1 MNRLKWL
8 FIYDSIFFVW
18 QDAVLGGT
26 GTTTSTVEWTIA
38 ELLKHPNTLNK
49 VQQELTKV
57 VGLNNKVEESHLPKL
72 TYLNAVIK
80 ETLRL
85 HPSAPLLIPRAPS
98 QSTTIGGYKIP
109 QGTKIFVNIWGLQ
122 RDPSVWD
129 NPLEFAPERFLVN
142 SDASSYQKFNLN
154 SGSGEFNYLP
164 FGSGRRACPGIPL
177 ANKLV
182 PYMVATFLH
191 LFDWKLPH
199 GTELEFS
206 DKFGIV
212 AMKRVPLVAVPT
224 FRSSD
229 PELYSM
235 AWTMTI
241 KNVAKLSCQLA
252 IFTSIS
258 WINLIF

>member
-57 VGLNNKVEESHLPKL
+57 VGLNNKVEESHLREL

-85 HPSAPLLIPRAPS
+85 HPPAPFLIPRYPS
-98 QSTTIGGYKIP
+98 QSTTIGGYEIP
-109 QGTKIFVNIWGLQ
+109 QGTKVFVNIWAIH

-129 NPLEFAPERFLVN
+129 NPLEFRPERFLVN
-142 SDASSYQKFNLN
+142 SNPSGGHKFNLN
-154 SGSGEFNYLP
+154 SGNGEFNLP
-164 FGSGRRACPGIPL
+164 FGSGRRVCPGIPL
-177 ANKLV
+177 ADRLV
-182 PYMVATFLH
+182 AYLVATLLH
-191 LFDWKLPH
+191 LFEWKVPH

-206 DKFGIV
+206 DKFGITIK
-212 AMKRVPLVAVPT
+212 KRVPVVAVPT
-224 FRSSD
+224 PRSSQ
-229 PELYSM
+229 PELELWKIMMWPKLACHLSM
-235 AWTMTI
+235 FLLYTVWYFPTWAE
-241 KNVAKLSCQLA
+241 
-252 IFTSIS
+252 
-258 WINLIF
+258 